1 MIWLLYDF
9 LLVVAGLI
17 MAPHLFLKMR
27 RRGGYRENFGNRLG
41 RFSQSQRDAFG
52 DGGAILIHAASVGE
66 VGVAFQFIEALRR
79 DDPSLRFVVSV
90 TSSTGWKEAERRLS
104 PPDALVYCPI
114 DLPFAVA
121 RALDAIRP
129 SAFVMVETEIWPNL
143 LRACHARSIPMA
155 IVNGRISDKSAP
167 SYRRLRFLFG
177 PALRLVRL
185 ILAQS
190 ALDAERF
197 EAAGANP
204 ASIKVTGSFKFDVAR
219 RNEAKEAA
227 WKPLLAQLGLLPPTL
242 LLVGASTWEGEEALL
257 MDCYLRLRQR
267 HPALRLALVPR
278 HFERR
283 PAVEAAAAARS
294 LRAVRK
300 SDLDVAASPDSRA
313 PSRVNTAFGHDEI
326 LLVDTTGEMMGLY
339 PFATIAVVGRSF
351 RSRGGQNMIEPCLCG
366 VPTIVGPETQNF
378 RPVMADLLASKALI
392 QVPDDAALEKALDA
406 LLGDAAEREALGR
419 RASEAV
425 LARRGAVGVCAA
437 AFREA
442 CLGRR

>member
-17 MAPHLFLKMR
+17 MAPHLILKMR

-41 RFSQSQRDAFG
+41 RFSHSQRDAFG

-204 ASIKVTGSFKFDVAR
+204 ASIMVTGSFKFDVAR

-300 SDLDVAASPDSRA
+300 SDLDAAASPDGQ
-313 PSRVNTAFGHDEI
+313 TAFGPDEI

-406 LLGDAAEREALGR
+406 LLGDAAEREALGH

-442 CLGRR
+442 CLGRRH

>member
-17 MAPHLFLKMR
+17 MAPHLILKMR

-143 LRACHARSIPMA
+143 LRACHARGIPMA

-300 SDLDVAASPDSRA
+300 SDLDAAASPDGQ
-313 PSRVNTAFGHDEI
+313 TAFGQDEI

-406 LLGDAAEREALGR
+406 LLCDAAEREALGR

-442 CLGRR
+442 CLGRRQ